1 MREEQHNGQTRL
13 VRQIAGQSGEFCFGG
28 VRATCYWKH
37 DELTAQKWVRTPSG
51 LLYRSGDLG
60 RWKAGQLEIVGRT
73 DRQVKVRGVRIEPE
87 EVEAVLKK
95 YQYAVPD
102 PEAPA
107 ETSGAATMRAVLKD
121 VSVVASAEPSD
132 LVAFA
137 TLRDG
142 VSDKMVTPENLHK
155 HCQTTDLSPSYIPK
169 FFVVLSQ
176 AEFPKLPNGKPD
188 LKALT
193 DKATQHVGQEGE
205 MFLDSLG
212 QMKRASKGELF
223 ENAVIHRCYAF
234 WMLGVFTDHYMR
246 CYYM

>member
-1 MREEQHNGQTRL
+1 
-13 VRQIAGQSGEFCFGG
+13 
-28 VRATCYWKH
+28 
-37 DELTAQKWVRTPSG
+37 
-51 LLYRSGDLG
+51 
-60 RWKAGQLEIVGRT
+60 
-73 DRQVKVRGVRIEPE
+73 
-87 EVEAVLKK
+87 
-95 YQYAVPD
+95 
-102 PEAPA
+102 
-107 ETSGAATMRAVLKD
+107 MRAVLKD

-155 HCQTTDLSPSYIPK
+155 HCQTTDLSP
-169 FFVVLSQ
+169 LLHSQ
-176 AEFPKLPNGKPD
+176 VFRLMSKAEFRKLPNGKPN

-193 DKATQHVGQEGE
+193 DKATQHVGQEGD

-246 CYYM
+246 RYYM